1 MKDIM
6 DKQVVQVSMSQV
18 EMTIWLGV
26 MAVMGMGMIALLAL
40 VAN

>member
-1 MKDIM
+1 M
-6 DKQVVQVSMSQV
+6 DKQIVQANMSQV

-26 MAVMGMGMIALLAL
+26 MAVMGTGMIALLAL